1 MAPSLYAVR
10 ASNFGRPRDGHERG
24 SPGFPSTPC
33 LNDSCRND
41 ESIEWTRYWVRSLRI
56 WSIRISD
63 DREHRPTM
71 TGQLAVPVMLEK
83 RESRLTLLA
92 VSPVPPWPPLDG
104 MALRVSRLLQ
114 ELSAHWSIVL
124 ICPRGGESAA
134 ENGITLSAE
143 INVVRYGEWMYLPSQ
158 YDVRPFVK
166 TVGETIRAHRPSVAL
181 FWGGMEYLRGAI
193 PEMPISVSDRVDC
206 MTLTAWRALVHARGY
221 TELRRQVSHFA
232 HVVRYEFQMRHA
244 VSQSLSPRAP
254 IEPECHEPSVGWIRG
269 CWAARRRQELRP
281 LRHHPIWRAF
291 GV

>member
-124 ICPRGGESAA
+124 ICPRGGESAT
-134 ENGITLSAE
+134 ENGITLTGHGTGQCGRTPPTRLTNVWCFRHTRCFPSALGYRPQSGRRRL
-143 INVVRYGEWMYLPSQ
+143 IN
-158 YDVRPFVK
+158 
-166 TVGETIRAHRPSVAL
+166 
-181 FWGGMEYLRGAI
+181 
-193 PEMPISVSDRVDC
+193 
-206 MTLTAWRALVHARGY
+206 
-221 TELRRQVSHFA
+221 
-232 HVVRYEFQMRHA
+232 A
-244 VSQSLSPRAP
+244 VSLSGGRVSNFVLSASTAYCATSPK
-254 IEPECHEPSVGWIRG
+254 
-269 CWAARRRQELRP
+269 
-281 LRHHPIWRAF
+281 
-291 GV
+291 